1 MIYKVKI
8 LKLVEDEVE
17 VDAVN
22 SVDALNE
29 AAQIKGVAWA
39 IQAYPAEEE

>member
-1 MIYKVKI
+1 MKHKVKI
-8 LKLVEDEVE
+8 LKLVEAEVE

-22 SVDALNE
+22 SADALNE

-39 IQAYPAEEE
+39 IQAYPVEEE